1 MESVRAHEGAG
12 TSFLKGWPI
21 HMTETGKR
29 IVIIGGV
36 ACGPKAAARA
46 RRCDPHAHITM
57 IEQGE
62 FVSFAG
68 CGMPYYIA
76 GAVPEK
82 EGLMTTTTG
91 YVRDPEYFRLMKEV
105 TVLTGTRAD
114 RIDRENKLVHA
125 TNLKTGE
132 TSAFQY
138 DKLVI
143 ATGARP
149 IVPPL
154 EGINLKGIYTLRS
167 LEEAIEI
174 RKTIEENMEL
184 ENAVIVGGGRISLEV
199 TDAFANQGV
208 DATIVELLDSLLAT
222 MLDPELALYLEN
234 TLKKHGMT
242 ILTSEKVLRFEG
254 DSDGRVAKVV
264 TDKREIDAQMAIVAV
279 GVRPNADL
287 AKAAGLEIG
296 ESGGIKV
303 NEHMQTSDPDIFA
316 GGDCVETDNLV
327 TGRKCLMP
335 LGSVANRQGRVIGDN
350 ITGFSRDTYPG
361 VVGTSML
368 KALDLNIGKVGL
380 TESEASRMG
389 YDAVSMISPG
399 ADKSHFYPGGKTLII
414 KLVAE
419 RASQRLLGVQVIGP
433 GDMPRVVD
441 TVAAALTANMTLHQ
455 LANLDVGYAPPY
467 ASAISPLAHC
477 ANALRN
483 KINGLAESLS
493 LPDFKKRL
501 DTRDD
506 YMLLDVR
513 KENEAANATID
524 DPRYLMIPLHELPER
539 MQEIPSDKKIISI
552 CQVGGR
558 SYEAVLTLKGKGVRN
573 ACYVEG
579 GMSAWSKTFGAGQDD
594 GHDE

>member
-1 MESVRAHEGAG
+1 
-12 TSFLKGWPI
+12 
-21 HMTETGKR
+21 MTETGKR

-62 FVSFAG
+62 YVSFAG

-91 YVRDPEYFRLMKEV
+91 YVRDPEYFRKMKNV
-105 TVLTGTRAD
+105 DTLTFTRAD
-114 RIDRENKLVHA
+114 RIDRENKLVLV

-132 TSAFQY
+132 TAQIPY

-199 TDAFANQGV
+199 TDAFANQAV

-222 MLDPELALYLEN
+222 MLDPELALYLEH

-242 ILTSEKVLRFEG
+242 ILTGEKVLRFEG
-254 DSDGRVAKVV
+254 DADGRVAKVI
-264 TDKREIDAQMAIVAV
+264 TDKREIETQMAIVAV
-279 GVRPNADL
+279 GVRPNVDL
-287 AKAAGLEIG
+287 ARDAGIELG
-296 ESGGIKV
+296 DTGCIKV
-303 NEHMQTSDPDIFA
+303 NAHMQTSDPDIYA

-327 TGRKCLMP
+327 TGKKCFMP

-350 ITGFSRDTYPG
+350 ITGFSSDTYPG

-368 KALDLNIGKVGL
+368 KALDLNVGKAGL
-380 TESEASRMG
+380 TEFEAAKNG
-389 YDAVSMISPG
+389 FDPVSIITPA
-399 ADKSHFYPGGKTLII
+399 ADISHFYPGGKTLLI
-414 KLVAE
+414 KMVADRKTE
-419 RASQRLLGVQVIGP
+419 RLLGVQVIGP
-433 GDMPRVVD
+433 GDMPRAID
-441 TVAAALTANMTLHQ
+441 TVAAALTAQMTLQ
-455 LANLDVGYAPPY
+455 QFANMDVGYAPPY
-467 ASAISPLAHC
+467 ASAISILAQC

-483 KINGLAESLS
+483 KISGLGKTISLQ
-493 LPDFKKRL
+493 DFKTRLEGDGDFVLFDMRKDNETANYKINDKR
-501 DTRDD
+501 
-506 YMLLDVR
+506 YMQ
-513 KENEAANATID
+513 
-524 DPRYLMIPLHELPER
+524 IPMHELPDRVGELPEGK
-539 MQEIPSDKKIISI
+539 EIIAV
-552 CQVGGR
+552 CQIGNR
-558 SYEAVLTLKGKGVRN
+558 SYETCCMLRGKGIENSV
-573 ACYVEG
+573 YLEG
-579 GMSAWSKTFGAGQDD
+579 GMSAWMKTFDFGG
-594 GHDE
+594 GGESEE